1 VVRGEKFKFRWQR
14 LRILTYLLTAF
25 DFDFDFEISISISIR
40 FPSCKMDSTVAQMS
54 ERAEE
59 ITVMPIDLDQK
70 LSALKTLILDQMST
84 LEDIV

>member
-1 VVRGEKFKFRWQR
+1 
-14 LRILTYLLTAF
+14 
-25 DFDFDFEISISISIR
+25 
-40 FPSCKMDSTVAQMS
+40 MDSTVAQMS